1 MEQAAVG
8 SVRVAN
14 EVIASIAAMA
24 VREIDGVAGLD
35 QTNARHFGDWIKR
48 ETAHRGVRVALDS
61 QHKIHLEVFVTVT
74 AGATLVEVAERVQDN
89 VIEAVERMLGLQHRL
104 YVGVRVAG
112 PRHRARELALKV
124 LFQLEHSP
132 GDDVNEALAYHAAED
147 GPGGEEDMFA
157 RELVYGVI
165 EHQAELDEVIRNASR
180 NWKLE
185 QMGRVDRIV
194 LRIAIY
200 EITIARKVPVKAAIN
215 ESIELAKT
223 FSGDE
228 SGRFVNGVLG
238 KVAETVA

>member
-1 MEQAAVG
+1 
-8 SVRVAN
+8 
-14 EVIASIAAMA
+14 
-24 VREIDGVAGLD
+24 
-35 QTNARHFGDWIKR
+35 
-48 ETAHRGVRVALDS
+48 
-61 QHKIHLEVFVTVT
+61 
-74 AGATLVEVAERVQDN
+74 
-89 VIEAVERMLGLQHRL
+89 
-104 YVGVRVAG
+104 VAG

-132 GDDVNEALAYHAAED
+132 GDDVTEALAYHAAEES
-147 GPGGEEDMFA
+147 PGGEEDMFA
-157 RELVYGVI
+157 RDLVHGVI

-200 EITIARKVPVKAAIN
+200 EITIARNVPVKAAIN